1 MISTHP
7 LHLFSRFI
15 CLVGIA
21 ISAATV
27 SAETLAF
34 NCIRVERDL
43 TEEYVLKVTSPT
55 EGPKSTKGKVYFDAR
70 DLDQL
75 SSGGRQDIKNVSI
88 TKDKIS
94 FLTDTSFPPE
104 EFDGVHYAAGT
115 VVSLTTISR
124 VSGELKKIETI
135 KGGILAS
142 SMGEG
147 TRSYTEKCSPIKSNW
162 FSLAQ

>member
-7 LHLFSRFI
+7 LHLFCRLI
-15 CLVGIA
+15 CLLGLA
-21 ISAATV
+21 ISSVTV
-27 SAETLAF
+27 SAEVLSF

-43 TEEYVLKVTSPT
+43 AEEYVLKVAPPT
-55 EGPKSTKGKVYFDAR
+55 ESPKSTKGKVYFDER
-70 DLDQL
+70 DLDQA
-75 SSGGRQDIKNVSI
+75 SSGGRQEIKNVSI

-115 VVSLTTISR
+115 VVSFTTISR
-124 VSGELKKIETI
+124 ASGELKKIETI

-147 TRSYTEKCSPIKSNW
+147 TRSYTEKCSPIKSN
-162 FSLAQ
+162 